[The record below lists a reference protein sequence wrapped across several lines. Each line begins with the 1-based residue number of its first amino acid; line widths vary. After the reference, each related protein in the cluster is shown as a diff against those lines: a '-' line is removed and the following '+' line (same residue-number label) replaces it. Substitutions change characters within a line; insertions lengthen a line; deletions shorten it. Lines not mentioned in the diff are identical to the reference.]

1 MKIAFLAE
9 HREFIPLIA
18 RWSYDEWSYL
28 CPQRTLQD
36 FADRIAQRANT
47 DKIPL
52 TLVACEGPELIGTVC
67 LQIHDMKTRKELTPW
82 LAGLFV
88 AEPWKNQG
96 VGKRLVGAIEKIA
109 VELGVEQLYLYTSDA
124 EDYYLRL
131 GWAVKERIV
140 YQDFPVVIMAKT
152 LR

>member
-1 MKIAFLAE
+1 MEITFLAE

-18 RWSYDEWSYL
+18 QWSYDEWSYL

-52 TLVACEGPELIGTVC
+52 TLVACEGQELIGTAC
-67 LQIHDMKTRKELTPW
+67 LTIHDMETRKELTPW

-88 AEPWKNQG
+88 AESWRNQG
-96 VGKRLVGAIEKIA
+96 VGKRLIGAIETSA
-109 VELGVEQLYLYTSDA
+109 VELGVEQLYLYTPDA
-124 EDYYLRL
+124 EDFYLKL
-131 GWAVKERIV
+131 GWKVMERTV
-140 YQDFPVVIMAKT
+140 YQGHPVVIMTKT
-152 LR
+152 LA